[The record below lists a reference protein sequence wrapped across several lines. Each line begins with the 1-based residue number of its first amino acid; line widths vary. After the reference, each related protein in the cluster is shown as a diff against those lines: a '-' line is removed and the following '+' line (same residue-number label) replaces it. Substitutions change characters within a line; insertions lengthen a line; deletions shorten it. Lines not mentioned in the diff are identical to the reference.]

1 VTQGRPGRS
10 EQKDFDVLWLCS
22 RGRPDAYLSTIPD
35 LEVRNVSDPDKGTLS
50 RVLKQKSAGTFP
62 DGGIPSLDLNRDID
76 ITSIVHQRW
85 HASEGDFRMRE
96 PPAEHVC
103 VGGKCAQVSLYQ
115 QIFRPPDAD

>member
-1 VTQGRPGRS
+1 MPGKPGYARSGYNRARVEWQHTALVTQGRPGRS

-76 ITSIVHQRW
+76 ITSIV
-85 HASEGDFRMRE
+85 
-96 PPAEHVC
+96 
-103 VGGKCAQVSLYQ
+103 
-115 QIFRPPDAD
+115 